1 MNFRLKYRLR
11 RFRVWFRKI
20 WAIISL
26 SKKEQYSTDID
37 LAIKIVKRMLSKPD
51 VDIRHSPIRSVFHVK
66 HGHLYAKI
74 SDNSITWASAAEVQE
89 EYGINIHTGKAVPDI
104 STYAAVVLAV
114 SHDEFAALPL
124 KKNSQQVIYDVK
136 GFLDRDLV
144 DARL

>member
-74 SDNSITWASAAEVQE
+74 SDNSITVINGKYAYELLLPIQAGYELMQKMRMISERRLMKAEDE
-89 EYGINIHTGKAVPDI
+89 HRKRIDRSLLNIYND
-104 STYAAVVLAV
+104 L
-114 SHDEFAALPL
+114 DEPED
-124 KKNSQQVIYDVK
+124 QH
-136 GFLDRDLV
+136 
-144 DARL
+144 